1 MKTKD
6 LVYIGLIAYLSYLL
20 LRKRPFTQTSQ
31 STIQTTGTTST
42 NIPNGGLNLGD
53 NMDLPNLTPTP
64 SDGLSTEVALNNSNV
79 SPLIQDNNEPTQIF
93 GNYNLPT
100 PYTGGSVINP
110 SPTDVVAS
118 SQETLETGEP
128 LNPIQNHFT
137 TASSVINT
145 PASSQSNP
153 MEDTIASAS
162 PRQPKSGIITPTDLP
177 SGTSIVSEPTFV
189 PPTKTTLVD
198 SPNLGVTPIVMPE
211 PVKDELISQCG
222 NSFSIPNNDKEASYT
237 NYWYSNDV
245 FYMQS
250 TSPLTESVPV
260 KITKEQFVEG
270 CKKFQ
275 LYQLQNTTK
284 R

>member
-1 MKTKD
+1 
-6 LVYIGLIAYLSYLL
+6 
-20 LRKRPFTQTSQ
+20 
-31 STIQTTGTTST
+31 
-42 NIPNGGLNLGD
+42 
-53 NMDLPNLTPTP
+53 
-64 SDGLSTEVALNNSNV
+64 
-79 SPLIQDNNEPTQIF
+79 
-93 GNYNLPT
+93 
-100 PYTGGSVINP
+100 
-110 SPTDVVAS
+110 
-118 SQETLETGEP
+118 
-128 LNPIQNHFT
+128 
-137 TASSVINT
+137 
-145 PASSQSNP
+145 
-153 MEDTIASAS
+153 
-162 PRQPKSGIITPTDLP
+162 
-177 SGTSIVSEPTFV
+177 
-189 PPTKTTLVD
+189 
-198 SPNLGVTPIVMPE
+198 MPE